1 MYRLWCVQ
9 SVKFLSDKTQHNRNV
24 YSDEPAALSL
34 TVQDS
39 SDISWFSILIQTADN
54 NNAAWWSDSG
64 REEGF
69 FFFLSIKNK
78 QTNTIQPRCIFATSV
93 STESGCFSLSDL
105 NLPFGG
111 FLGRAALHE
120 WEGEWEWQRHSLDTV
135 YADGWRL
142 KRQRQRERE
151 RL

>member
-9 SVKFLSDKTQHNRNV
+9 SVKFLSDKTPHNRNV
-24 YSDEPAALSL
+24 YSDEPAALSV
-34 TVQDS
+34 TFQDS
-39 SDISWFSILIQTADN
+39 SDISWFSILIQTTDN
-54 NNAAWWSDSG
+54 SSRAWWSDRG

-69 FFFLSIKNK
+69 FFLSKNK
-78 QTNTIQPRCIFATSV
+78 QTNTIQPPCISATFLSIK
-93 STESGCFSLSDL
+93 SACFSSLTLICLLED
-105 NLPFGG
+105 F